1 MVITCV
7 LTYVNNN
14 KGEYKMNTHKKIL
27 TMTLSALLI
36 AVGIV
41 IPMISPIKI
50 QIGPMSFTLA
60 SHVAIMIALFISPQ
74 VSVAVALGTTLGF
87 LLAGFPDVVVLRALS
102 HVIWAALGGFYIKK
116 HADLFQSPTKTLF
129 FNLVIA
135 LIHAAGEMIVV
146 VPFYYGAGMD
156 IQAFCYMVFGLVGLG
171 TIIHS
176 SVDFII
182 SLVVWKGL
190 SQNTH
195 ISDISQVKKVYL
207 IKNA

>member
-1 MVITCV
+1 
-7 LTYVNNN
+7 
-14 KGEYKMNTHKKIL
+14 MNTHKKIL

-60 SHVAIMIALFISPQ
+60 SHVAIMIALFVSPQ

-87 LLAGFPDVVVLRALS
+87 LFAGFPYVVVLRALS
-102 HVIWAALGGFYIKK
+102 HVVWAFLGGVYIQK
-116 HADLFQSPTKTLF
+116 HTDLFQSPVKTLS
-129 FNLVIA
+129 FNLAIA
-135 LIHAAGEMIVV
+135 IIHALGEMIVV
-146 VPFYYGAGMD
+146 IPFYYGAGMD

-171 TIIHS
+171 TMVHS
-176 SVDFII
+176 SVDFVI
-182 SLVVWKGL
+182 SLVVWKAL
-190 SQNTH
+190 SKNT
-195 ISDISQVKKVYL
+195 DIANIANVKKVYL

>member
-1 MVITCV
+1 
-7 LTYVNNN
+7 
-14 KGEYKMNTHKKIL
+14 MNTHKKIL

-60 SHVAIMIALFISPQ
+60 SHVAIMIALFISPT

-87 LLAGFPDVVVLRALS
+87 FLAGFPDVVVLRALS
-102 HVIWAALGGFYIKK
+102 HVIWAALGALYIQK
-116 HADLFQSPTKTLF
+116 HVNLFEKPSKTIF
-129 FNLVIA
+129 FNIAIA
-135 LIHAAGEMIVV
+135 LIHALGEMIVV
-146 VPFYYGAGMD
+146 IPFYYGAGMD

-176 SVDFII
+176 SVDFVI
-182 SLVVWKGL
+182 SLVVWKAL
-190 SQNTH
+190 SQNTS
-195 ISDISQVKKVYL
+195 ISNISNVKKVYL
-207 IKNA
+207 IKQA